1 MQRFLQNL
9 PQPHLLVMGG
19 VLAAA
24 LLFRIWDPQA
34 IAGLRFV
41 VFDTYQRLAPRQV
54 DPNYPVRIVDVDEAS
69 LAKVGQWPWPR
80 TKLAQI
86 IERLAADGA
95 KVVALDLIL
104 AEPDRLSPASFADL
118 FAEQSDLAP
127 LTEKAR
133 ALPSNDQRLAEVM
146 TDAPVVLG
154 VSGLGVGKPVTEKPR
169 ASYVAA
175 GDDPK
180 LFVPDF
186 PNATPLLSVLAKEAR
201 GLGAVNWL
209 PAYDQ
214 VVRGVPTLIRLGDT
228 LFPGLALEALRV
240 AGGHSTIT
248 LKSSGGS
255 GVSAFGQKTGVE
267 RVKVGRTILETRGN
281 GELLLRFSTSD
292 PKRYLPA
299 HTILSGTHDS
309 RDVIGRL
316 ILIGSSATGLMDLR
330 ATPLEA
336 SVPGVEVHAQALEQM
351 LDGSYL
357 RRPAY
362 ATGLELSFLA
372 FVGLLVAWLI
382 RRYGP
387 LTAAFIG
394 AGAIVAITGVSWAAY
409 ANAGVLF
416 DPVFP
421 SLSVLAVYLAGSLF
435 SYVKSEADK
444 NRVRS
449 AFGHYVAPQLV
460 EELAEN
466 HDKLKL
472 GGEMREVT
480 LLFSDVR
487 GFSKISE
494 RLSAE
499 DLIQFVNALFTP
511 LSDII
516 LEERGTIDKFMGD
529 AVMAFWNAPVADD
542 AHARQACITA
552 LRMMDALDGLNADW
566 AQEAQANG
574 DTFEPVRIGIGLN
587 TGDCCVG
594 NVGSPQ
600 RFDYSLLGDPVNTAA
615 RLESETKPFGVPI
628 IVGERTAE
636 LVEGFAFLPIG
647 AIKLK
652 GKDNLESVFA
662 LLGDEAVK
670 NRGAFKTLLKSQTA
684 LLAALKRK
692 DAKAA
697 RTHLKTCTD
706 VNWPGLTAL
715 YDYYNSEVG
724 SLKTSA
730 AS

>member
-1 MQRFLQNL
+1 MVMGA
-9 PQPHLLVMGG
+9 LLV
-19 VLAAA
+19 AA

-41 VFDTYQRLAPRQV
+41 VFDSYQRLVPRTV
-54 DPNYPVRIVDVDEAS
+54 DPQYPVRIVDIDEAS

-80 TKLAQI
+80 TKLAKI
-86 IERLAADGA
+86 IQQLTLDGA
-95 KVVALDLIL
+95 KVIALDLIL
-104 AEPDRLSPASFADL
+104 AEPDRLSPSA
-118 FAEQSDLAP
+118 FAELFSDQSDLAP
-127 LTEKAR
+127 LTAKAR
-133 ALPSNDQRLAEVM
+133 ALPSNDQRLADVLQ
-146 TDAPVVLG
+146 DAPVVLG
-154 VSGLGVGKPVTEKPR
+154 VSGLARGRPVTERPK
-169 ASYVAA
+169 ASFAAA

-180 LFVPDF
+180 QFVPEF
-186 PNATPLLSVLAKEAR
+186 PNATPLLTVLAKQAA

-209 PAYDQ
+209 PAHDQ
-214 VVRGVPTLIRLGDT
+214 VVRSVPTLVKLGDA
-228 LFPGLALEALRV
+228 LYPALALEALRV
-240 AGGHSTIT
+240 AGGHSTLAI
-248 LKSSGGS
+248 KSSGGS
-255 GVSAFGQKTGVE
+255 GVSAFGQKTGIE
-267 RVKVGRTILETRGN
+267 RVKVGATILQTRGN
-281 GELLLRFSTSD
+281 GELWLRFSKSD
-292 PKRYLPA
+292 PKRYIPA
-299 HTILSGTHDS
+299 HLILSGRHAPS
-309 RDVIGRL
+309 DVKGKL

-357 RRPAY
+357 YRPAY
-362 ATGLELSFLA
+362 ATGIELSFLA
-372 FVGLLVAWLI
+372 VVGLLVAWLI

-387 LTAAFIG
+387 TTAALIG
-394 AGAIVAITGVSWAAY
+394 AGAILAIAALSWTAY
-409 ANAGVLF
+409 ANSGVLF
-416 DPVFP
+416 DPVYP

-494 RLSAE
+494 RLEAE

-529 AVMAFWNAPVADD
+529 AVMAFWNAPVRDD
-542 AHARQACITA
+542 AHARQACVTA
-552 LRMMDALDGLNADW
+552 LRMIDALDGLNAAW
-566 AQEAQANG
+566 GREAKATGEAFQ
-574 DTFEPVRIGIGLN
+574 PVRIGIGLN

-600 RFDYSLLGDPVNTAA
+600 RFDYSLLGDPVNTAS
-615 RLESETKPFGVPI
+615 RLESETKGYGVAI

-636 LVEGFAFLPIG
+636 LVPGFAFLPIG

-670 NRGAFKTLLKSQTA
+670 GRSAFQRLAESQAA
-684 LLAALKRK
+684 LLQAINHNDLAGAHK
-692 DAKAA
+692 
-697 RTHLKTCTD
+697 HLKTCVD
-706 VNWPGLTAL
+706 INWPGLEDLYAHYRAQISAL
-715 YDYYNSEVG
+715 KAG
-724 SLKTSA
+724 A
-730 AS
+730 Q

>member
-1 MQRFLQNL
+1 MQRLFRQL
-9 PQPHLLVMGG
+9 PPPHLIVMGAI
-19 VLAAA
+19 LAAA

-41 VFDTYQRLAPRQV
+41 VFDSYQRLAPRTV
-54 DPNYPVRIVDVDEAS
+54 DPAYRVRIVDIDEAS

-80 TKLAQI
+80 TKMAEI
-86 IERLAADGA
+86 ITRLKSDGA

-104 AEPDRLSPASFADL
+104 AEPDRLSPSAFAEL
-118 FAEQSDLAP
+118 FAEQSELAP
-127 LTEKAR
+127 LTAKAR
-133 ALPSNDQRLAEVM
+133 ALPSNDQRLGAVLNG
-146 TDAPVVLG
+146 APVVLG
-154 VSGLGVGKPVTEKPR
+154 VSGLGVGKPVTQKPK
-169 ASYVAA
+169 ASFVAA

-180 LFVPDF
+180 LFVPGF
-186 PNATPLLSVLAKEAR
+186 ANATPLLTVLVKEAA

-209 PAYDQ
+209 PAHDQ
-214 VVRGVPTLIRLGDT
+214 VVRSVPTLVMLGET
-228 LFPGLALEALRV
+228 LYPALALEALRV
-240 AGGHSTIT
+240 AGGHSTVAI
-248 LKSSGGS
+248 KSSGGS

-267 RVKVGRTILETRGN
+267 QIKVGPTILETKGN
-281 GELLLRFSTSD
+281 GELWLRFSRSD
-292 PKRYLPA
+292 PKRYIPA
-299 HTILSGTHDS
+299 HTILSGSHAPG
-309 RDVIGRL
+309 DVKDRL
-316 ILIGSSATGLMDLR
+316 IFIGSSATGLMDLR

-336 SVPGVEVHAQALEQM
+336 SVPGVEIHAQALEQM

-372 FVGLLVAWLI
+372 LVGLLVAWLI

-387 LTAAFIG
+387 LTAALIG
-394 AGAIVAITGVSWAAY
+394 TGALLAIAGLSWTAY
-409 ANAGVLF
+409 ANSGVLF
-416 DPVFP
+416 DPVYP

-494 RLSAE
+494 RLDAE

-516 LEERGTIDKFMGD
+516 LQERGTIDKFMGD
-529 AVMAFWNAPVADD
+529 AVMAFWNAPVLDD
-542 AHARQACITA
+542 AHARQACVTA
-552 LRMMDALDGLNADW
+552 LRMIDELGRLNVAW
-566 AQEAQANG
+566 RKEAEANG
-574 DTFEPVRIGIGLN
+574 EPFHPVRIGIGLN

-600 RFDYSLLGDPVNTAA
+600 RFDYSLLGDPVNTAS
-615 RLESETKPFGVPI
+615 RLESETKGYGVPI
-628 IVGERTAE
+628 IVGVRTAE

-652 GKDNLESVFA
+652 GKDNLQSVFA
-662 LLGDEAVK
+662 LLGDEAMK
-670 NRGAFKTLLKSQTA
+670 RRSAFQDLAKHQAALLQALDRKDLTSAQTHFKTC
-684 LLAALKRK
+684 K
-692 DAKAA
+692 DI
-697 RTHLKTCTD
+697 
-706 VNWPGLTAL
+706 NWPGLDALYAHYEAEITAL
-715 YDYYNSEVG
+715 
-724 SLKTSA
+724 KRA
-730 AS
+730 AQ

>member
-1 MQRFLQNL
+1 MQR
-9 PQPHLLVMGG
+9 PPHHLIVMGAI
-19 VLAAA
+19 LALA
-24 LLFRIWDPQA
+24 LLFRVWDPQP
-34 IAGLRFV
+34 IAQLRFV
-41 VFDTYQRLAPRQV
+41 VFDTYQRIAPRPV
-54 DPNYPVRIVDVDEAS
+54 DPAYPVRIVDVDEAS

-80 TKLAQI
+80 TKLAEI
-86 IERLAADGA
+86 IKRLADDGA

-104 AEPDRLSPASFADL
+104 AEPDRLSPAAFADL
-118 FAEQSDLAP
+118 FSDQDALQALADQ
-127 LTEKAR
+127 AR
-133 ALPSNDQRLAEVM
+133 ALPSNDERLGAVLKN
-146 TDAPVVLG
+146 APVVLG
-154 VSGLGVGKPVTEKPR
+154 VSGLGVGQPVTSAAK
-169 ASYVAA
+169 SSFVTA

-180 LFVPDF
+180 LFLPGF
-186 PNATPLLSVLAKEAR
+186 PNATPLLAVLTQHAA
-201 GLGAVNWL
+201 GIGAVNWL
-209 PAYDQ
+209 PAHDQ
-214 VVRGVPTLIRLGDT
+214 VVRGVPTAVALGEQ

-240 AGGHSTIT
+240 AQGQSTIT

-267 RVKVGRTILETRGN
+267 KVKVGDTILETQGN
-281 GELLLRFSTSD
+281 GELWLRFSGSD
-292 PKRYLPA
+292 PKRYIPA
-299 HTILSGTHDS
+299 HRVLSGSHDA
-309 RDVIGRL
+309 DAVKGRF
-316 ILIGSSATGLMDLR
+316 IFVGSSATGLMDLR

-351 LDGSYL
+351 LAGSYL

-372 FVGLLVAWLI
+372 LVGALVAWLI

-387 LTAAFIG
+387 LTAALIG
-394 AGAIVAITGVSWAAY
+394 AGAILAIAGLSWTAY
-409 ANAGVLF
+409 ANSGVLF
-416 DPVFP
+416 DPVYP
-421 SLSVLAVYLAGSLF
+421 GLSVLAVYLAGSLF

-494 RLSAE
+494 RLNAE
-499 DLIQFVNALFTP
+499 ELIQFVNALFTP

-516 LEERGTIDKFMGD
+516 LEEKGTIDKFMGD
-529 AVMAFWNAPVADD
+529 AVMAFWNAPVRDE
-542 AHARQACITA
+542 AHASQACKTA
-552 LRMMDALDGLNADW
+552 LRMISTLDELNERWRAEADAAGEEF
-566 AQEAQANG
+566 Q
-574 DTFEPVRIGIGLN
+574 PVRIGIGLN

-615 RLESETKPFGVPI
+615 RLESETKGFGVSI

-636 LVEGFAFLPIG
+636 LADDFAFLPIG
-647 AIKLK
+647 SIRLK
-652 GKDNLESVFA
+652 GKDNPESVFA
-662 LLGDEAVK
+662 LLGTGGVR
-670 NRGAFKTLLKSQTA
+670 RGTAFQKLRQHQASLLKALAQNDRETA
-684 LLAALKRK
+684 ERSLSACQDLR
-692 DAKAA
+692 
-697 RTHLKTCTD
+697 
-706 VNWPGLTAL
+706 WPGLDGL
-715 YDYYNSEVG
+715 YAHYERRLD
-724 SLKTSA
+724 A
-730 AS
+730 AK

>member
-1 MQRFLQNL
+1 MHRLLRQL
-9 PQPHLLVMGG
+9 PKPPLLVMGAIL
-19 VLAAA
+19 VSA

-34 IAGLRFV
+34 IAGLRYV
-41 VFDTYQRLAPRQV
+41 VFDTYQRVAPRTV
-54 DPNYPVRIVDVDEAS
+54 DPAYPVRIVDIDEAS
-69 LAKVGQWPWPR
+69 LAKIGQWPWPR
-80 TKLAQI
+80 TKMAEI
-86 IERLAADGA
+86 IARLKSDGA

-104 AEPDRLSPASFADL
+104 AEPDRLSPSALADL
-118 FAEQSDLAP
+118 FSDDSALAP
-127 LTEKAR
+127 LVGKAR
-133 ALPSNDQRLAEVM
+133 ALPSNDQKLGDVLNG
-146 TDAPVVLG
+146 APVVLG
-154 VSGLGVGKPVTEKPR
+154 VSGLGVGQPVTEKPK
-169 ASYVAA
+169 ASFVAA

-180 LFVPDF
+180 LFVPGF
-186 PNATPLLSVLAKEAR
+186 PNATPLLGVLAQEAA

-209 PAYDQ
+209 PAHDQ
-214 VVRGVPTLIRLGDT
+214 VVRSVPTLVRLGET
-228 LFPGLALEALRV
+228 LYPGLALEALRV
-240 AGGHSTIT
+240 AEQQSTIT
-248 LKSSGGS
+248 IKSSGGS
-255 GVSAFGQKTGVE
+255 GMSAFGQNTGVE
-267 RVKVGRTILETRGN
+267 RVKVGPTILETRGN
-281 GELLLRFSTSD
+281 GELYLRFSRSD
-292 PKRYLPA
+292 PNRYLPA
-299 HTILSGTHDS
+299 HTVLSGTHAPN
-309 RDVIGRL
+309 DVKDRL
-316 ILIGSSATGLMDLR
+316 IFIGSSATGLMDLR

-372 FVGLLVAWLI
+372 LVGALIAWLI

-387 LTAAFIG
+387 LTAALTGIG
-394 AGAIVAITGVSWAAY
+394 AILAIAALSWTAY
-409 ANAGVLF
+409 AKSGVLF
-416 DPVFP
+416 DPVYP

-494 RLSAE
+494 RLDAE
-499 DLIQFVNALFTP
+499 DLILFVNALFTP

-529 AVMAFWNAPVADD
+529 AVMAFWNAPVRDD
-542 AHARQACITA
+542 AHARQACTTA
-552 LRMMDALDGLNADW
+552 LRMIEKLDRLNATW
-566 AQEAQANG
+566 REEAQASG
-574 DTFEPVRIGIGLN
+574 EAFEPVRIGIGLN

-615 RLESETKPFGVPI
+615 RLESETKGFGVSI
-628 IVGERTAE
+628 IVGARTAA
-636 LVEGFAFLPIG
+636 LAKGFAFLPIG

-652 GKDNLESVFA
+652 GKDNLESVYA
-662 LLGDEAVK
+662 LLGDEQVAG
-670 NRGAFKTLLKSQTA
+670 RSAFQSLLKSQAA
-684 LLAALKRK
+684 LLEALGKRNLSAAQQQFKICK
-692 DAKAA
+692 
-697 RTHLKTCTD
+697 D
-706 VNWPGLTAL
+706 VNWPGLEGLSRHYETQITAL
-715 YDYYNSEVG
+715 
-724 SLKTSA
+724 KSA
-730 AS
+730 AQ